1 MWYAIAIGL
10 VMIIASIPVLLDL
23 RNMRLIKQEIKGD
36 GRKNIK
42 IRMYKNHY
50 GITYEESGKAIYRRC
65 RVIRKQIYWLDEK
78 GAS

>member
-10 VMIIASIPVLLDL
+10 VMVLVSIPVLLDL
-23 RNMRLIKQEIKGD
+23 RNIGILKQELRGES
-36 GRKNIK
+36 RRNIK

-50 GITYEESGKAIYRRC
+50 GITYEESGQAIYRRC
-65 RVIRKQIYWLDEK
+65 RVVRKQIYWLDEK